1 MVFILL
7 FRVLS
12 ALIEILKKSNKTAQ
26 QYPYISDVF
35 QRTVQNH
42 PDKTAILYEGR
53 VITFQQLDELS
64 NKIANVLRSCSS
76 IQRGD
81 CVAVFMENSPEYMA
95 VYIALSKLGV
105 TGALINCS
113 LKGKS
118 LYHCIEV
125 ANCAG
130 VFFDCDLSDALSE
143 ILPDLDPT
151 LSQALFS
158 VGGKS
163 SISGAKNLED
173 EMKEV
178 PTTAPPALQNKSAKG
193 KISRCTLRS
202 YMRSQV
208 KKNVFLF
215 V

>member
-1 MVFILL
+1 MHLLFGLL
-7 FRVLS
+7 FRLLR
-12 ALIEILKKSNKTAQ
+12 AFIEVMKKLNETAR

-42 PDKTAILYEGR
+42 PDKIAILYEGR
-53 VITFQQLDELS
+53 GITFQQLDELS
-64 NKIANVLRSCSS
+64 NKIANVLRSCSN

-81 CVAVFMENSPEYMA
+81 CVAVFMENSPEYVA

-178 PTTAPPALQNKSAKG
+178 PATAPPALQNKSAKG
-193 KISRCTLRS
+193 KISRSTWRS
-202 YMRSQV
+202 YMKS
-208 KKNVFLF
+208 
-215 V
+215 

>member
-1 MVFILL
+1 MHLLFDLL
-7 FRVLS
+7 FRFLR
-12 ALIEILKKSNKTAQ
+12 ALIEVIKKSNETAR

-42 PDKTAILYEGR
+42 PDKIAILYEGR
-53 VITFQQLDELS
+53 GITFQQLDELS

-81 CVAVFMENSPEYMA
+81 CVTVFMENSPEYVA

-118 LYHCIEV
+118 LFHCIEV

-130 VFFDCDLSDALSE
+130 VLFDCDLSDALSE
-143 ILPDLDPT
+143 ILPDLDSA

-173 EMKEV
+173 EMKDA
-178 PTTAPPALQNKSAKG
+178 PATAPPALQNKSANG
-193 KISRCTLRS
+193 KISRVVGTEGLTLRS
-202 YMRSQV
+202 YMRSLV
-208 KKNVFLF
+208 
-215 V
+215 